1 MKKIL
6 FVLIAIPVI
15 IWAPWFV
22 IPETTIQSIIEDYF
36 AGKKFHVEIHEI
48 KKGVFYNFSADKLFV
63 RSATREI
70 IFFSNL
76 HVAMNPLSLLI
87 LQLNISID
95 GNVGGGNISGNVRLA
110 KNKIQIRLDFTK
122 AHIDQI
128 PMLKRAGINGTGTL
142 SGRFSMI
149 NSKGNID
156 FNAENGNF
164 QQAEFAGVKV
174 PLNFFHDVKG
184 AIEIDGDTLNIISV
198 YCEGKDIYARLK
210 GVIKDA
216 VMDLTMEV
224 MPGQSFVENPF
235 FLAELERYKISPGYY
250 IIPVRSN
257 FSL

>member
-1 MKKIL
+1 VKKIL

-15 IWAPWFV
+15 LWALWFV

-36 AGKKFHVEIHEI
+36 TGKKFHVEIHEM
-48 KKGVFYNFSADKLFV
+48 KKGIFYNFSADKLVV
-63 RSATREI
+63 RSSTREI
-70 IFFSNL
+70 IFFSNI
-76 HVAMNPLSLLI
+76 HGAINPLSLLI
-87 LQLNISID
+87 LQWSISVD
-95 GNVGGGNISGNVRLA
+95 GTLGGGNISGNVRLA
-110 KNKIQIRLDFTK
+110 KNNIQIRLDFTK

-128 PMLKRAGINGTGTL
+128 SMLKRAGINGTGTL

-156 FNAENGNF
+156 FNAEDGNF

-174 PLNFFHDVKG
+174 PLNFFNNVKG
-184 AIEIDGDTLNIISV
+184 AIEINGDMLNIISV
-198 YCEGKDIYARLK
+198 YCEGKNISARLK

-224 MPGQSFVENPF
+224 MPGQSFIENPF
-235 FLAELERYKISPGYY
+235 FFAELERYKISPGYY

-257 FSL
+257 FFL